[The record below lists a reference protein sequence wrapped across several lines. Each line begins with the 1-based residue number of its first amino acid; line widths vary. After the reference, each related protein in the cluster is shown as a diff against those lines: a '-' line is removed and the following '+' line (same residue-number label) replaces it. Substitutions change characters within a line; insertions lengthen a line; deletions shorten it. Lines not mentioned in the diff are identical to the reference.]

1 MKRRRPGR
9 ASLSTDGLLLV
20 DKPAGITSHDA
31 VARARRALGERR
43 IGHHGT
49 LDPFATGLLVLL
61 VGRATRLAPFL
72 SGEPKV
78 YEAEFSFGVETSTD
92 DLTGEIVRQAPLPS
106 PEAVREAIVTLT
118 GTFEQLPPAVSA
130 KQVRGERAHAA
141 ARAGRPLELRPVTI
155 TVHEWTVHELTPHR
169 LVATIRCAGGT
180 YIRALARDL
189 GRATGGAAHLV
200 ALRRLAS
207 GVFRV
212 EDAIGVDELQPG
224 VKVPL
229 RSPLDGVPE
238 LPREVLDGEAVARIR
253 HGGTIAATVSG
264 DVGALIDDRGGLVA
278 IGERVREQWQPRVVL
293 QDPGER
299 VARDG

>member
-1 MKRRRPGR
+1 MGR

-78 YEAEFSFGVETSTD
+78 YEAEFKFGVETSTD
-92 DLTGEIVRQAPLPS
+92 DLTGDSVREAPLPTPDAVRQAI
-106 PEAVREAIVTLT
+106 EDLT
-118 GTFEQLPPAVSA
+118 GTFEQVPPAVS
-130 KQVRGERAHAA
+130 
-141 ARAGRPLELRPVTI
+141 PVTI
-155 TVHEWTVHELTPHR
+155 TVHDWAVHELTPHR
-169 LVATIRCAGGT
+169 LVATIRCGGGT

-189 GRATGGAAHLV
+189 GRATGSAAHLV
-200 ALRRLAS
+200 ALRRLGS

-212 EDAIGVDELQPG
+212 EDAVGADDLQRG
-224 VKVPL
+224 AKVPL
-229 RSPLDGVPE
+229 RSPLDGLPD
-238 LPREVLDGEAVARIR
+238 LPRELLDSEAVARIR
-253 HGGTIAATVSG
+253 HGGTAPASVSG
-264 DVGALIDDRGGLVA
+264 EVGALIDDRGGLVA
-278 IGERVREQWQPRVVL
+278 IGERVGDHWQPRVVL
-293 QDPGER
+293 QDPVQGS
-299 VARDG
+299 ASDG

>member
-31 VARARRALGERR
+31 VARARRAFGERR

-78 YEAEFSFGVETSTD
+78 YKAEFRFGVETSTD
-92 DLTGEIVRQAPLPS
+92 DLTGDSVREAPLPA
-106 PEAVREAIVTLT
+106 PEAVREAIVALT

-130 KQVRGERAHAA
+130 KQVGGERAHSA
-141 ARAGRPLELRPVTI
+141 ARAGRPLNLRPVMI
-155 TVHEWTVHELTPHR
+155 TVHEWTIHDLTSDR
-169 LVATIRCAGGT
+169 LVATIRCGGGT

-189 GRATGGAAHLV
+189 GRATGSAAHLV
-200 ALRRLAS
+200 ALRRLGS

-212 EDAIGVDELQPG
+212 EDAISADDLEPG

-229 RSPLDGVPE
+229 RSPLDGLPD
-238 LPREVLDGEAVARIR
+238 LPREVLDSEAVGRLR
-253 HGGTIAATVSG
+253 HGGTAPASVAG
-264 DVGALIDDRGGLVA
+264 DIGALVDDQGGLVA
-278 IGERVREQWQPRVVL
+278 IGERVHDHWQPRVVL
-293 QDPGER
+293 QDPGQGGASR
-299 VARDG
+299 G